1 MSSGLEQKI
10 ERARVE
16 LANWKLDEEAS
27 GGHEKVVAERRR
39 AERKLAALEAYQAVA
54 MAAQHVTVNS
64 MDGSEGELFSM
75 EVEGLEQ
82 DVRMTRE
89 QAEYLFNQLG
99 LVLGKEGF

>member
-16 LANWKLDEEAS
+16 LANWKV
-27 GGHEKVVAERRR
+27 GAERV
-39 AERKLAALEAYQAVA
+39 ERKLAALEAYQAVA